1 MTKQGFEEME
11 QPTKKQYEYNQKEI
25 GDIIM
30 GKREAV
36 KPQSNMFN
44 NHNHNERMRELQEK
58 AEEGTLT
65 AEETGELFRLS
76 AGIEQ
81 TKE

>member
-1 MTKQGFEEME
+1 MTNKGFEEME
-11 QPTKKQYEYNQKEI
+11 QPTPKQYEYNQKEI

-65 AEETGELFRLS
+65 TEEVTELFQLS
-76 AGIEQ
+76 AGIKQ
-81 TKE
+81 TEE

>member
-1 MTKQGFEEME
+1 MNLNGFEEME

-30 GKREAV
+30 GNREAV

-65 AEETGELFRLS
+65 SEEAGELFRLS
-76 AGIEQ
+76 ARIE
-81 TKE
+81 E